1 MIDVKKINVIVPDG
15 VQLDGEIS
23 LTGNIARV
31 GFIATSTG
39 SKVISANYDN
49 GDSRSTTLE
58 VVDRTILNEF
68 TIEPTEEVF
77 VGENITVTATFSR
90 VPTLSDLVITVPIRF
105 TEHTAPHIVGNSI
118 VAVYTAPDIAVQNA
132 TISADY
138 RNGEYT
144 KDVKI
149 NVVNKPVIFQDLTTD
164 KENGRVGSKVK
175 VTATFDR
182 QIENLEDIVFVPS
195 EGLSIS
201 EPAKIEDNTVVI
213 VYTGDTV
220 GVKTV
225 QATFG
230 ETEKSVEYEVLAD
243 AVIKTVVGEPE
254 PVALAETVTITVT
267 YDKARLED
275 QPVMDVKLDAGLAEK
290 TPYSENPERTGGTMV
305 VTAGESGDKTVTFTL
320 GGVPKILKITVNG

>member
-1 MIDVKKINVIVPDG
+1 MIDVKKINVIVPEG
-15 VQLDGEIS
+15 VLLDGEIS

-39 SKVISANYDN
+39 SKTISANYDN
-49 GDSRSTTLE
+49 GDSKSTTLE
-58 VVDRTILNEF
+58 VVDRTIFNEF
-68 TIEPTEEVF
+68 TSEPIGEMF

-90 VPTLSDLVITVPIRF
+90 VPILSDLVLKAPFGF
-105 TEHTAPHIVGNSI
+105 TEHTPAHVVGNAII
-118 VAVYTAPDIAVQNA
+118 VVYTAPNIPVDSA

-138 RNGEYT
+138 RNGESV
-144 KDVKI
+144 KDIKI
-149 NVVNKPVIFQDLTTD
+149 NVINKPAILQELTTD
-164 KENGRVGSKVK
+164 KENGRVGSKVR

-182 QIENLEDIVFVPS
+182 QIERIEDIVFVPS

-220 GVKTV
+220 GVKTI

-275 QPVMDVKLDAGLAEK
+275 QPEIDVKLDAGLAER
-290 TPYSENPERTGGTMV
+290 TPYAENPERTGGTMV
-305 VTAGESGDKTVTFTL
+305 VTAGEPGDKTVTFTL

>member
-31 GFIATSTG
+31 GFVATSTG
-39 SKVISANYDN
+39 SKTISANYDN
-49 GDSRSTTLE
+49 GDSKYATLE
-58 VVDRTILNEF
+58 VVDRTIFNEF
-68 TIEPTEEVF
+68 TSEPIEEVF

-90 VPTLSDLVITVPIRF
+90 VPILSDLVLTAPFGF
-105 TEHTAPHIVGNSI
+105 TEHTPPHIVGNSI
-118 VAVYTAPDIAVQNA
+118 VAVYTSPDIPVESA

-138 RNGEYT
+138 RNGEST
-144 KDVKI
+144 KDIKI
-149 NVVNKPVIFQDLTTD
+149 NVINKPAIFQDLTTD
-164 KENGRVGSKVK
+164 KENGRVGSKVR

-182 QIENLEDIVFVPS
+182 QIERIEDIVFVPS

-220 GVKTV
+220 GVKTI

-254 PVALAETVTITVT
+254 PVALAEIVTITVT
-267 YDKARLED
+267 YDKARLAD
-275 QPVMDVKLDAGLAEK
+275 QPEMDVKLDAGLAEK
-290 TPYSENPERTGGTMV
+290 TPYAENPERTGGTMV
-305 VTAGESGDKTVTFTL
+305 VTAGESGDKTATFTL

>member
-39 SKVISANYDN
+39 SKTISANYDN
-49 GDSRSTTLE
+49 SDSKSTTLE
-58 VVDRTILNEF
+58 VVDRTIFNEF
-68 TIEPTEEVF
+68 AIGPTEEVF

-90 VPTLSDLVITVPIRF
+90 VPILSDLVLTVPFRF
-105 TEHTAPHIVGNSI
+105 TEHTAPHVVGNSI

-144 KDVKI
+144 KDIKI
-149 NVVNKPVIFQDLTTD
+149 DVVNKPVIFQDLTTD
-164 KENGRVGSKVK
+164 KESGRVGSKVR

-182 QIENLEDIVFVPS
+182 QIDRLKDIVFVPS

-220 GVKTV
+220 GVKTI

-230 ETEKSVEYEVLAD
+230 EIEKSVEYEVLAD

-305 VTAGESGDKTVTFTL
+305 VTAGEPGDKTVTFTL
-320 GGVPKILKITVNG
+320 GGVPKILKITVND